1 MYAAHVKKSKT
12 EESKSVLEK
21 CVNDFRSAE
30 TDSERFS
37 NILEIACHVR
47 DSHFTEEDQRKV
59 LEIVGISFLA
69 RLLNTSLYYD
79 TSSET
84 YPPNFYKMIALSVF
98 SSLSIDPFVARQVEV
113 KQFLQAVNSELQ
125 QKNMKIEG
133 SKNVFSDCEEIV
145 ANLSQDS
152 VGISYLIECGTSEV
166 LIDYVTSSQCH
177 DPVPVLRCLSFI
189 CKNQGD
195 SIFSN
200 RLDHFHNMMSLV
212 VDKIGQGSDLTSKV
226 EYATILTAFLNGV
239 STIELSID
247 NDWVLKLV
255 KILNKFIS
263 IKTSP
268 DDSDVVLFLVCAL
281 VSAVGP
287 EVLKPQ
293 LVGGSSL
300 VKAVVA
306 RVSVEVYMLLDCI
319 NSDNVLERYY
329 KLDKV
334 YKLLSDLVHYLAEFG
349 EDTDPDSIIVI
360 YKKLVEISETIMEF
374 LSQVWNE
381 VIDLPKNH
389 VVVLISVR
397 TLAAMLSEITED
409 PTEQLL
415 DLIPF
420 FDFLCQN
427 VEYSEDVVM
436 EVKSAAQAALENI
449 RLLGIQDSQDGDIEI
464 QDSQDGDIEI
474 QDSQDEDIEIQGSHD
489 LDPGGYPSLPPN
501 FIKDSTSPEGNIQQ
515 KNKQLAD
522 NSHSYCSNN
531 PTDIYKQETLQS
543 SSHVMGNETP
553 ERTDTIQNTESSSCH
568 QLPHPDISSQSQTY
582 NIHLTSVDF
591 HKFEDY
597 REAVGQ
603 LRSQPSPSISRKV
616 TFIKKSSF
624 KSAGESDSVT
634 QIPFWQPMPDD
645 VLGYLIPFYGFLMDS
660 QAALEIMVRN
670 NCFSTLVSYIEKSLS
685 SLLENKS
692 SSQPENI
699 TVNALSL
706 VEQVYTYA
714 PVTAADLKCFQ
725 SLFEL
730 SVLSLPNLLS
740 LPHPPPLVSLK
751 LIEVSLTSYR
761 IQMRGSKRNPSLQ
774 RLKHSKTRLFKAVV
788 DYLSTFYTFRPSRR
802 RPLMIF
808 ITGEFRDIWILGE
821 EVWCGCIAGLS
832 VLLRS
837 VEELQEVLLKSIVLP
852 DFLDFLKDFEVDDL
866 KEFPSEVSKL
876 VEFMISLIE
885 AAAESCAPLRS
896 LILQYNGLAVAKQLN
911 LKKLQRILTMS

>member
-1 MYAAHVKKSKT
+1 MYAAHVKKSKI

-113 KQFLQAVNSELQ
+113 KQFLQAVNSEIQ

-133 SKNVFSDCEEIV
+133 SKNVYSDCEEIV
-145 ANLSQDS
+145 ANLSHDS

-177 DPVPVLRCLSFI
+177 DPVPVLQCLSSI

-200 RLDHFHNMMSLV
+200 RLDHFHNMISLI

-239 STIELSID
+239 SMIELSID

-268 DDSDVVLFLVCAL
+268 DDSDAVLFLVCAL

-306 RVSVEVYMLLDCI
+306 RVFVEVYMLLDCI

-349 EDTDPDSIIVI
+349 EDTDPYSIIVI

-381 VIDLPKNH
+381 VIGLPKNH

-397 TLAAMLSEITED
+397 ALAAMLSEITED

-436 EVKSAAQAALENI
+436 EVKSATQAALENI

-464 QDSQDGDIEI
+464 Q
-474 QDSQDEDIEIQGSHD
+474 GSHD
-489 LDPGGYPSLPPN
+489 LDPGGYPSLPPS

-515 KNKQLAD
+515 KNKQFAH

-531 PTDIYKQETLQS
+531 HTDIDKQETQQS

-553 ERTDTIQNTESSSCH
+553 ERTDTIQNSESSSCR

-582 NIHLTSVDF
+582 SIHLTSVDF

-597 REAVGQ
+597 REAVCQ

-624 KSAGESDSVT
+624 QSAGESDSVT
-634 QIPFWQPMPDD
+634 QIPFWQSMPDD

-660 QAALEIMVRN
+660 QAALEIMVKN

-751 LIEVSLTSYR
+751 LIEASLTSYR

-852 DFLDFLKDFEVDDL
+852 DFLDFLKDFEVEDL

-911 LKKLQRILTMS
+911 FKKLQRILTIS

>member
-1 MYAAHVKKSKT
+1 
-12 EESKSVLEK
+12 
-21 CVNDFRSAE
+21 
-30 TDSERFS
+30 
-37 NILEIACHVR
+37 IACHVR

-133 SKNVFSDCEEIV
+133 SKNVYSDCEEIV

-177 DPVPVLRCLSFI
+177 DPVPVLRCLSSI

-200 RLDHFHNMMSLV
+200 RLDHFHNMISLI

-239 STIELSID
+239 SMIELSID

-255 KILNKFIS
+255 RILNKFIS

-268 DDSDVVLFLVCAL
+268 DDSDVVLFLMCAL

-449 RLLGIQDSQDGDIEI
+449 RLLGIQDSQDGDIDI
-464 QDSQDGDIEI
+464 QGSQDGDIEI
-474 QDSQDEDIEIQGSHD
+474 QGSQDGDIDIQGSQDGDIEIQGSQDGDIEIQGSHD
-489 LDPGGYPSLPPN
+489 LDPGGYPSLPPS

-515 KNKQLAD
+515 KNKKLAH

-531 PTDIYKQETLQS
+531 HTDIYKQETQQS
-543 SSHVMGNETP
+543 SSHVMGIETP
-553 ERTDTIQNTESSSCH
+553 ERTDTIQNSESSSCH
-568 QLPHPDISSQSQTY
+568 QLPHPDMSSQSQTY

-714 PVTAADLKCFQ
+714 PVTAAELKCFQ

-837 VEELQEVLLKSIVLP
+837 VEELPEVLLKSIVLP

-866 KEFPSEVSKL
+866 KEFPSEVRKL

-911 LKKLQRILTMS
+911 LKKLQRILTIS